1 MKELTF
7 TGNSITEWRN
17 YKEFYRALFW
27 EEIRR
32 DNNRALKQAIEN
44 HCEKEFEQQIRA
56 KKYERNNE
64 REGERLGKRY
74 RSLET
79 ENGIINNIKRFVVSL
94 EKPPE
99 LIKFRLLFSI

>member
-17 YKEFYRALFW
+17 YKHFYREIFW
-27 EEIRR
+27 EELKSE
-32 DNNRALKQAIEN
+32 NNRMIKQAIEN
-44 HCEKEFEQQIRA
+44 HCAKEFEQQIKA

-64 REGERLGKRY
+64 RQGERLGKRY

-79 ENGIINNIKRFVVSL
+79 KFGLINNIKLFRARGCDIRFT
-94 EKPPE
+94 
-99 LIKFRLLFSI
+99 LFDKWQRI